1 MLFWPKDVDWDF
13 PKCPVV
19 KTQFLVSVTPCTSTA
34 GGEGSIAAQGT
45 KISHATWQSRGEKER
60 KRNWL
65 TWPLWSF
72 EGVTNQTQQS
82 FVGLEWLL
90 NSSDP
95 WKAVCDVLYFLIL
108 NTNSRSRCHPYHF
121 TDKKLRAWKVFSPRQ
136 HKGLR
141 LCVKMPLGGALTPGS
156 WGPVLLGVWRP
167 SLHRH

>member
-1 MLFWPKDVDWDF
+1 MSHGFPFPGWNNSGMLFWTKDVDWDF
-13 PKCPVV
+13 PKGPVV

-45 KISHATWQSRGEKER
+45 KISHATWQSWGEKER

-65 TWPLWSF
+65 AWPLWSF

-121 TDKKLRAWKVFSPRQ
+121 TDKKLRAWKVFSQDNTR
-136 HKGLR
+136 G
-141 LCVKMPLGGALTPGS
+141 
-156 WGPVLLGVWRP
+156 WGYV
-167 SLHRH
+167 